1 MRALRRTGPV
11 IVIGPVYN
19 RALAE
24 RLEVPIARGSVPS
37 RVYQIAALVLALG
50 PKDRVSRLPEG
61 TIPEFS
67 EDTGGCASCRS
78 TKSRRLETQRF
89 MESSSA

>member
-1 MRALRRTGPV
+1 M
-11 IVIGPVYN
+11 IVIGPVYK

-24 RLEVPIARGSVPS
+24 RLEVPTARGSVPS

-50 PKDRVSRLPEG
+50 PKDKVNVVPDGTMPES
-61 TIPEFS
+61 S

-78 TKSRRLETQRF
+78 TKSRRLDTQRF